1 MPKPVNV
8 RVTTIDAE
16 LEFAIQPN
24 TTGKQLFDQ
33 VVKTIGLREI
43 WFFGLQYT
51 DSKGYQ
57 TWLKLNKKV
66 LSQDVKKE
74 SPLQFKFRAK
84 FYPEDVAEEI
94 IQDITL
100 RLFYLQVKN
109 AILSDEIYCPPET
122 SVLLASYA
130 VQAKYGDFQ
139 KDLHAPGFLANDRLL
154 PERVMQ
160 QHKLSREEWEERITN
175 WYGEHRGMLRED
187 AMMEYL
193 KIAQDLEMYG
203 VNYFE
208 IKNKKGTE
216 LWLGVD
222 ALGLN
227 IYEKDDRLTPK
238 IGFPWSEIR
247 NISFNDR
254 KFVIKPIDKKAPD
267 FVFFAPRLRIN
278 KRILTLCMG
287 NHELYMRRR
296 KPDTIE
302 VQQMKAQNKEEKLAK
317 QQEREKLQREIA
329 AREKAEKMQAEYEER
344 FRSMQQEME
353 RRQGELSTAQETIRK
368 LEEQLRETQVAK
380 EELVQQQQE
389 LHEMMIRL
397 EESKNL
403 EAEER
408 ARLEDEINSK
418 RTEVEEIVS
427 EVQRKEE
434 ENRQLQ
440 QEMEEA
446 RRRQDEA
453 SQALIAASTTPKH
466 HHLQVAQYWKHF
478 PQISQSGQK
487 GFRTSKVLLEEM
499 DGASDDDEDDEKMT
513 NGDTSRD
520 LMSYDDDVNDP
531 VNERITL
538 AEKNER
544 LQSQLR
550 SLKEDL
556 ANTRD
561 DQAETTMDKIHKE
574 NVKQGRDKYKTLR
587 EVRKG
592 NTKRRVDQF
601 ENM

>member
-1 MPKPVNV
+1 MPKAVNV

-84 FYPEDVAEEI
+84 FYPEDVADEL

-109 AILSDEIYCPPET
+109 AILTDEIYCPPET

-130 VQAKYGDFQ
+130 VQAKYGDYQ
-139 KDLHAPGFLANDRLL
+139 KDVHSPGFLANDRLL

-160 QHKLSREEWEERITN
+160 QHRLSREEWEERITN
-175 WYGEHRGMLRED
+175 WYMEHRGMLRED

-227 IYEKDDRLTPK
+227 IYEKEDRLTPK

-254 KFVIKPIDKKAPD
+254 KFVIKPIDTKAPN

-317 QQEREKLQREIA
+317 AQEREKLQREIA
-329 AREKAEKMQAEYEER
+329 AREKAEKIQAEYEER
-344 FRSMQQEME
+344 LKAMQADME
-353 RRQGELSTAQETIRK
+353 KRQGSLIEAQEKIRK
-368 LEEQLRETQVAK
+368 LEELLKDTQAAK
-380 EELVQQQQE
+380 DDLENGRQE
-389 LHEMMIRL
+389 LQEMMAQL
-397 EESKNL
+397 AESKSM

-408 ARLEDEINSK
+408 QRLE
-418 RTEVEEIVS
+418 EEIQVKHDEVTLIQNQVQSKEDENVLLQS
-427 EVQRKEE
+427 EMAEARKKH
-434 ENRQLQ
+434 
-440 QEMEEA
+440 EEA
-446 RRRQDEA
+446 T
-453 SQALIAASTTPKH
+453 QALIEATTTPRH
-466 HHLQVAQYWKHF
+466 HHVQ
-478 PQISQSGQK
+478 
-487 GFRTSKVLLEEM
+487 EN
-499 DGASDDDEDDEKMT
+499 DDDENDEEPNMNGDNSTDLRDNDDEIH
-513 NGDTSRD
+513 
-520 LMSYDDDVNDP
+520 DP
-531 VNERITL
+531 VDDRLTL
-538 AEKNER
+538 AERNER
-544 LQSQLR
+544 LKNQLL
-550 SLKEDL
+550 SLKDEL
-556 ANTRD
+556 SHTTVETG
-561 DQAETTMDKIHKE
+561 ETTMDRIHKE

>member
-84 FYPEDVAEEI
+84 FYPEDVADEL
-94 IQDITL
+94 IQDITV

-109 AILSDEIYCPPET
+109 AILSDEIYCPPEA

-139 KDLHAPGFLANDRLL
+139 KDVHTSGFLTSDRLL

-160 QHKLSREEWEERITN
+160 QHKLTREEWEERITN
-175 WYGEHRGMLRED
+175 WYMEHKGMLRED

-203 VNYFE
+203 VNYFD

-227 IYEKDDRLTPK
+227 IYEKEDRLTPK

-247 NISFNDR
+247 NISFNER
-254 KFVIKPIDKKAPD
+254 KFVIKPIDTKAPN

-302 VQQMKAQNKEEKLAK
+302 VQQMKAQNREEKLAK

-329 AREKAEKMQAEYEER
+329 ARERAERIQAEYEDR
-344 FRSMQQEME
+344 LKALQSDME
-353 RRQGELSTAQETIRK
+353 KRQKDLIEAQDQIRR
-368 LEEQLRETQVAK
+368 LEDQLRETQAAK
-380 EELVQQQQE
+380 DDLENSQRELQD
-389 LHEMMIRL
+389 MMKRL

-408 ARLEDEINSK
+408 ARLEDEI
-418 RTEVEEIVS
+418 RTKQHEVSSIYE
-427 EVQRKEE
+427 Q
-434 ENRQLQ
+434 NQL
-440 QEMEEA
+440 
-446 RRRQDEA
+446 
-453 SQALIAASTTPKH
+453 K
-466 HHLQVAQYWKHF
+466 
-478 PQISQSGQK
+478 
-487 GFRTSKVLLEEM
+487 
-499 DGASDDDEDDEKMT
+499 
-513 NGDTSRD
+513 
-520 LMSYDDDVNDP
+520 
-531 VNERITL
+531 
-538 AEKNER
+538 
-544 LQSQLR
+544 

-556 ANTRD
+556 AHTRND
-561 DQAETTMDKIHKE
+561 AGETTMDRIHKE

>member
-1 MPKPVNV
+1 MPKAVNV

-84 FYPEDVAEEI
+84 FYPEDVADEL

-109 AILSDEIYCPPET
+109 AILTDEIYCPPET

-130 VQAKYGDFQ
+130 VQAKYGDYQ
-139 KDLHAPGFLANDRLL
+139 KDVHSPGFLANDRLL

-160 QHKLSREEWEERITN
+160 QHRLSREEWEERITN
-175 WYGEHRGMLRED
+175 WYMEHRGMLRED

-227 IYEKDDRLTPK
+227 IYEKEDRLTPK

-254 KFVIKPIDKKAPD
+254 KFVIKPIDTKAPN

-329 AREKAEKMQAEYEER
+329 AREKAEKIQAEYEER
-344 FRSMQQEME
+344 LKNMQADME
-353 RRQGELSTAQETIRK
+353 KRQTSLIEAQEKIRK
-368 LEEQLRETQVAK
+368 LEELLRDTQCAK
-380 EELVQQQQE
+380 EELEKGREE
-389 LHEMMIRL
+389 LEEMMERL
-397 EESKNL
+397 RESKDM

-408 ARLEDEINSK
+408 QRLEDEI
-418 RTEVEEIVS
+418 RTKHEEVTVIQTQ
-427 EVQRKEE
+427 VQTKEE
-434 ENRQLQ
+434 ENMLLQ
-440 QEMEEA
+440 AEMSEARKKHEEA
-446 RRRQDEA
+446 T
-453 SQALIAASTTPKH
+453 QALIEATTTPRH
-466 HHLQVAQYWKHF
+466 HHVQ
-478 PQISQSGQK
+478 
-487 GFRTSKVLLEEM
+487 EN
-499 DGASDDDEDDEKMT
+499 DDDEDDEPNM
-513 NGDTSRD
+513 NGDNSTDLRD
-520 LMSYDDDVNDP
+520 NEDEIHDP
-531 VNERITL
+531 VDDRLTL
-538 AEKNER
+538 AERNER
-544 LQSQLR
+544 LQNQLR
-550 SLKEDL
+550 SLKDEL
-556 ANTRD
+556 SHTTVEAG
-561 DQAETTMDKIHKE
+561 ETTMDRIHKE